1 MKMIGKY
8 LNQQSGYSLAGLMA
22 SVAIT
27 AIVAL
32 GAAYVI
38 ISAQKTANFSDIQN
52 EIDRAHYL
60 NLQLS
65 RNPAFIL
72 RQPGFEKGGALYSC
86 LQHSPLAGV
95 NCLRLQTPPSYV
107 SETKITSLQ
116 QNLTSSIAFQ
126 AVCKMPTYCDSITM
140 TTVTGFLQSSLRQN
154 PNFQTR
160 RSVSMMPGYV
170 LVPRTGFNFNC
181 VLSQGLITQLNFGSS
196 QALCQPLSGTLSD
209 PNAPLTNFGPV
220 TPPSTQTMTNQDC
233 GATGFSSIGSFQD
246 QASCM
251 VPVAVTATTTTTTTL
266 VAGGPTTT
274 TMPLTNWNCTD
285 GYAGGAPCNTGIN
298 LVDSGYLSP
307 NNPGSARIQLKTN
320 NANGTPN
327 TKCVCTSGAVKVVS
341 CSQGNRYITCQGG
354 ANPLPSCPW
363 PGPSMPPNCYP
374 VAGGWFCP
382 AFDNLV
388 ATSYTCP

>member
-1 MKMIGKY
+1 MKY

-72 RQPGFEKGGALYSC
+72 RQPGFEKTGALYSC

-95 NCLRLQTPPSYV
+95 NCLKLQAPPSYV

-116 QNLTSSIAFQ
+116 QNLTSSIAFLP
-126 AVCKMPTYCDSITM
+126 VCKMPTYCDSITM
-140 TTVTGFLQSSLRQN
+140 TTVTGFLQSSLKSN
-154 PNFQTR
+154 PNFQAR
-160 RSVSMMPGYV
+160 RSVSMIPGYV

-196 QALCQPLSGTLSD
+196 QALCQPLTGTLSD
-209 PNAPLTNFGPV
+209 PTAPLTNFGPV

-251 VPVAVTATTTTTTTL
+251 VPVAVGATTTTTTLPTVTTTTL
-266 VAGGPTTT
+266 LAGPTTT
-274 TMPLTNWNCTD
+274 TLPCTWALLD
-285 GYAGGAPCNTGIN
+285 KWSEGIGYVGMG
-298 LVDSGYLSP
+298 
-307 NNPGSARIQLKTN
+307 
-320 NANGTPN
+320 
-327 TKCVCTSGAVKVVS
+327 
-341 CSQGNRYITCQGG
+341 
-354 ANPLPSCPW
+354 
-363 PGPSMPPNCYP
+363 
-374 VAGGWFCP
+374 
-382 AFDNLV
+382 
-388 ATSYTCP
+388 